1 MVLYDNGND
10 NGDLDVHS
18 YCKNVIVFHFLTTSC
33 VAKDVTRI
41 SEALKSTIISPLNGN
56 WQAPLTHKSL
66 HINLIHIGTDKSY
79 PGVV

>member
-41 SEALKSTIISPLNGN
+41 SEALKSTII
-56 WQAPLTHKSL
+56 
-66 HINLIHIGTDKSY
+66 
-79 PGVV
+79 